1 MKGGRAL
8 LFGAALVAGLAGPLA
23 ARAETLA
30 DAFILAYRHSGLL
43 DKNRAVLRAADEDV
57 AQALASLRPVLSYTA
72 QATRTYTFP
81 NDTPGGISSSGLPT
95 SPRGDTVT
103 DTASLGISGELLLW
117 DAGRTRLGVDVA
129 RETVLLTRHAL
140 TQVEQQVLFNA
151 VSAYLAVIEAQAFVN
166 LRQSNVQVLNE
177 QLRAS
182 RERFEVG
189 EVTRTDVA
197 LAESQLAASRS
208 DLSAA
213 LGDLEIARAQ
223 YVQAVGQ
230 KPGQL
235 QPIATPPRTATSL
248 DAAQAVARQTH
259 PNIRRDMRAITVA
272 ELNILRAEAAMKPR
286 IVGQG
291 SLQID
296 QDYTETARLGVQM
309 TGPIYQGGALTS
321 AYRQAAARR
330 DESRADLHITVD
342 DVLNQVAQAWAQSEV
357 ATARIAAGELRVRAA
372 RVAFQGL
379 QEEFGLGARTTL
391 DVLDAEQDLQD
402 ARAALISAQVAEIR
416 AAYQILFTMGLLTV
430 EHLGLG
436 ITTYDPEA
444 YYNAVKDAPVRK
456 VSPQG
461 EQLDRIIKSLGR

>member
-1 MKGGRAL
+1 MKGARTI
-8 LFGAALVAGLAGPLA
+8 LFGVALVAGLSGSLA

-30 DAFILAYRHSGLL
+30 DAFVLAYRHSGLL
-43 DKNRAVLRAADEDV
+43 EKNRAVLRAADEDV
-57 AQALASLRPVLSYTA
+57 AQALAALRPVLNYTA
-72 QATRTYTFP
+72 SASQNF
-81 NDTPGGISSSGLPT
+81 
-95 SPRGDTVT
+95 
-103 DTASLGISGELLLW
+103 SLGNDSNIASNEIVELRSSIGLSAELLLW
-117 DAGRTRLGVDVA
+117 DAGRTQLGLDVA
-129 RETVLLTRHAL
+129 KETVLLTRHAL

-151 VSAYLAVIEAQAFVN
+151 VSAYLAVQEAQAFVN
-166 LRQSNVQVLNE
+166 LRQSNVQVLSE
-177 QLRAS
+177 QLRAA
-182 RERFEVG
+182 RERFDVG

-208 DLSAA
+208 ELAA
-213 LGDLEIARAQ
+213 SRGDLEVARAQ

-230 KPGQL
+230 APGQL
-235 QPIATPPRTATSL
+235 QGVGAPPRTAANL
-248 DAAQAVARQTH
+248 HDAQAVARQTH
-259 PNIRRDMRAITVA
+259 PVIRRDMRGVTIG

-291 SLQID
+291 SFSIN
-296 QDYTETARLGVQM
+296 QDYTENAQVGVQM

-330 DESRADLHITVD
+330 DEARADLHITVD
-342 DVLNQVAQAWAQSEV
+342 DVLNQVSQAWAQREV
-357 ATARIAAGELRVRAA
+357 ATARIAASELQVRAA

-391 DVLDAEQDLQD
+391 DVLNAEQDLQD

-416 AAYQILFTMGLLTV
+416 AAYQLLFSMGLLTV
-430 EHLGLG
+430 EHLRLG

-461 EQLDRIIKSLGR
+461 QKLDRIIKSLGR